1 MKGKISVIVPSF
13 NQGKF
18 IERSLLSIIKQ
29 TYKNF
34 EIILVDG
41 GSTDETIDIIRR
53 YSNNLVYWV
62 SEIDRGQSHALN
74 KALQRCSGDFVCWL
88 NTDDIFLPHAF
99 EEATDAFFKNPEA
112 RVIFA
117 DWAEINEKD
126 EIIDTY
132 YAFDYNMNQL
142 IYEGFMMNA
151 QSMFWKRDIDLY
163 FDERLHRTMDY
174 DFMIRLGLKVPAKEI
189 VRVESLWGYFRRHS
203 GQKTLSLDEKVVKE
217 LNLIHHQV
225 DKNFRWQALF
235 RLYFRFRRMYWYMKR
250 GGLPHTLRRLF
261 R

>member
-74 KALQRCSGDFVCWL
+74 KTNIKPL
-88 NTDDIFLPHAF
+88 T
-99 EEATDAFFKNPEA
+99 
-112 RVIFA
+112 
-117 DWAEINEKD
+117 
-126 EIIDTY
+126 
-132 YAFDYNMNQL
+132 
-142 IYEGFMMNA
+142 
-151 QSMFWKRDIDLY
+151 
-163 FDERLHRTMDY
+163 
-174 DFMIRLGLKVPAKEI
+174 
-189 VRVESLWGYFRRHS
+189 
-203 GQKTLSLDEKVVKE
+203 
-217 LNLIHHQV
+217 
-225 DKNFRWQALF
+225 
-235 RLYFRFRRMYWYMKR
+235 
-250 GGLPHTLRRLF
+250 
-261 R
+261 